1 MKDRYINDLLAKQAY
16 ISDNLARKDPFNK
29 AIRKAVES
37 AKKSIKMDE
46 DQEDKALRNSIL
58 TFGEEMHKMPRTKGL
73 FANFAQAGRA
83 LGPALKTH
91 DAYEQAAE
99 DENMKML
106 KYAQDLRAAEE
117 AKAAG
122 LEQSSYQREMADKQL
137 AHQAAMLEEQK
148 RYHNQS
154 LFAKLAKATQKKE
167 GEFKEYEGKT
177 YRALNPADQSKAGD
191 AKAIANAA
199 AIKNKDV
206 NENFEDLEKL
216 GKENWFHPLGRGSSI
231 INPIK
236 DTIGNVFG
244 VEDLQKE
251 TALRNLFIAEL
262 GQLRTIAERLNTG
275 TNGIT
280 QGMYDRLSPYFA
292 DPKNDSLP
300 TLKMK
305 IDHLSKEIKDMQKA
319 ATIKHEQGIHFDVGD
334 LERPNKS
341 TMESDFVLMLDPKT
355 GKTGS
360 IHKSWVQDA
369 INNDGLQVV
378 NE

>member
-16 ISDNLARKDPFNK
+16 ISDNLARKDPFDK

-46 DQEDKALRNSIL
+46 DQEDKALRNSLL
-58 TFGEEMHKMPRTKGL
+58 TWSEEMHKMPRTKGL
-73 FANFAQAGRA
+73 LANFAQAGRA
-83 LGPALKTH
+83 LLPALKTH
-91 DAYEQAAE
+91 DIYEDAAE
-99 DENMKML
+99 EENLKML
-106 KYAQDLRAAEE
+106 QHAQQKKAAEE
-117 AKAAG
+117 AKAAQ
-122 LEQSSYQREMADKQL
+122 LEAAAYQREMADKQL
-137 AHQAAMLEEQK
+137 AHQGAMLEEQK

-154 LFAKLAKATQKKE
+154 LFAKLAKAAQKKE

-177 YRALNPADQSKAGD
+177 YRTLNKADQSKAGD

-199 AIKNKDV
+199 AIKDQDMNKS
-206 NENFEDLEKL
+206 FEDLEKL

-305 IDHLSKEIKDMQKA
+305 IDHLSKEIQDIQKA

-334 LERPNKS
+334 LETP
-341 TMESDFVLMLDPKT
+341 TIESDFVLMLDPKT
-355 GKTGS
+355 GKKDS

>member
-16 ISDNLARKDPFNK
+16 ISDNLARKDPFDK

-46 DQEDKALRNSIL
+46 DQEDKALRNSLL
-58 TFGEEMHKMPRTKGL
+58 TWSEEMHKMPRTKGL
-73 FANFAQAGRA
+73 LANFAQAGRA
-83 LGPALKTH
+83 LLPALKTH
-91 DAYEQAAE
+91 DIYEDAAE
-99 DENMKML
+99 EENLKML
-106 KYAQDLRAAEE
+106 QHAQQKKAAEE
-117 AKAAG
+117 AKAAQ
-122 LEQSSYQREMADKQL
+122 LEAAAYQREMADKQL
-137 AHQAAMLEEQK
+137 AHQGAMLEEQK

-154 LFAKLAKATQKKE
+154 LFAKLAKAAQKKE

-177 YRALNPADQSKAGD
+177 YRTLNKADQSKAGD

-199 AIKNKDV
+199 AIKDQDMNKS
-206 NENFEDLEKL
+206 FEDLEKL
-216 GKENWFHPLGRGSSI
+216 GKETWFHPLGRGSSI

-305 IDHLSKEIKDMQKA
+305 IDHLSKEIQDIQKA

-334 LERPNKS
+334 LETP
-341 TMESDFVLMLDPKT
+341 TIESDFVLMLDPKT
-355 GKTGS
+355 GKKDS

>member
-16 ISDNLARKDPFNK
+16 ISDNLARKDPFDKAIMK
-29 AIRKAVES
+29 AIRS
-37 AKKSIKMDE
+37 AKESISMDE
-46 DQEDKALRNSIL
+46 EQSDKAIRNS
-58 TFGEEMHKMPRTKGL
+58 L
-73 FANFAQAGRA
+73 FSFSEALDKEPKSRGFMANFAKAGKA
-83 LGPALKTH
+83 LGSALKTH
-91 DAYEQAAE
+91 DIYEQEAQA
-99 DENMKML
+99 ENMKML
-106 KYAQDLRAAEE
+106 QYAKSLREAEE
-117 AKAAG
+117 AKIAKM
-122 LEQSSYQREMADKQL
+122 EQDAYQREMVEKQL
-137 AHQAAMLEEQK
+137 AHQGAILEEQK
-148 RYHNQS
+148 RYHDQS
-154 LFAKLAKATQKKE
+154 LMAKLAKAAQKKE
-167 GEFKEYEGKT
+167 GEFKDYQGKT
-177 YRALNPADQSKAGD
+177 YRALNPADQSKAGE

-305 IDHLSKEIKDMQKA
+305 IDHLAKEIQDMQKA
-319 ATIKHEQGIHFDVGD
+319 ATIKHEQGIHYDVGD
-334 LERPNKS
+334 LEMPNKS
-341 TMESDFVLMLDPKT
+341 TIKSDFVLMLDPKT
-355 GKTGS
+355 GEKGS

-369 INNDGLQVV
+369 IDNDGLQVV
-378 NE
+378 DE

>member
-16 ISDNLARKDPFNK
+16 ISDNLARKDPFDK

-46 DQEDKALRNSIL
+46 DQEDKALRSSIL

-99 DENMKML
+99 DENIKML

-117 AKAAG
+117 AKAAQV
-122 LEQSSYQREMADKQL
+122 EAAAYQRETADKQL

-206 NENFEDLEKL
+206 NDNFADLEKL

-231 INPIK
+231 INPI
-236 DTIGNVFG
+236 NYY
-244 VEDLQKE
+244 
-251 TALRNLFIAEL
+251 
-262 GQLRTIAERLNTG
+262 RLKPVVWSTLAKRIKSVNAK
-275 TNGIT
+275 T
-280 QGMYDRLSPYFA
+280 QIF
-292 DPKNDSLP
+292 
-300 TLKMK
+300 
-305 IDHLSKEIKDMQKA
+305 
-319 ATIKHEQGIHFDVGD
+319 
-334 LERPNKS
+334 
-341 TMESDFVLMLDPKT
+341 
-355 GKTGS
+355 
-360 IHKSWVQDA
+360 
-369 INNDGLQVV
+369 
-378 NE
+378 

>member
-16 ISDNLARKDPFNK
+16 ISDNLARKDPFDK

-46 DQEDKALRNSIL
+46 DQEDKALRNSLL
-58 TFGEEMHKMPRTKGL
+58 TWSEEMHKMPRTKGL
-73 FANFAQAGRA
+73 LANFAQAGRA
-83 LGPALKTH
+83 LLPALKTH
-91 DAYEQAAE
+91 DIYEDAAE
-99 DENMKML
+99 EENLKML
-106 KYAQDLRAAEE
+106 QHAQQQRAAEE
-117 AKAAG
+117 AKAAQ
-122 LEQSSYQREMADKQL
+122 LEAAAYQREMADKQM
-137 AHQAAMLEEQK
+137 AHQGAMLEEQK
-148 RYHNQS
+148 RYHDQS
-154 LFAKLAKATQKKE
+154 LFAKLAKAAQKKE
-167 GEFKEYEGKT
+167 GDFKEYEGKT
-177 YRALNPADQSKAGD
+177 YRTLNKADQSKAGD

-199 AIKNKDV
+199 AIKDQDMNKS
-206 NENFEDLEKL
+206 FEDLEKL

-305 IDHLSKEIKDMQKA
+305 IDHLSKEIQDIQKA

-334 LERPNKS
+334 LETP
-341 TMESDFVLMLDPKT
+341 TIESDFVLMLDPKT
-355 GKTGS
+355 GKKDS

-369 INNDGLQVV
+369 INKDGLQVV

>member
-16 ISDNLARKDPFNK
+16 ISDNLARKDPFDK

-46 DQEDKALRNSIL
+46 DQEDKALRSSIL

-83 LGPALKTH
+83 F
-91 DAYEQAAE
+91 EQVAE

-106 KYAQDLRAAEE
+106 QHAQQQRAAEE
-117 AKAAG
+117 AKAAQ
-122 LEQSSYQREMADKQL
+122 LEAAAYQRETADKQL

-148 RYHNQS
+148 RYHDQS
-154 LFAKLAKATQKKE
+154 LFAKLAKATKKKE

-199 AIKNKDV
+199 AIKNKEV